1 MVPRLEATLW
11 MASSATTFV
20 KPNLNYLHGTPQSLD
35 QAVLA
40 VTVTTT
46 EKNRGKREERHKIG
60 YQDRETRPDRKLY
73 SPLMALAGKRWESNN
88 RVLCCLPVLTER
100 QNSFPLKALL
110 QFRNIQSSVYIN
122 IFIDVCAGFYIYILF
137 IHF

>member
-1 MVPRLEATLW
+1 MKACLRISTGALIKVSRGSHRNGQWAMVPRLEAALW

-46 EKNRGKREERHKIG
+46 KKKRGKKEERHKIG
-60 YQDRETRPDRKLY
+60 YRI
-73 SPLMALAGKRWESNN
+73 
-88 RVLCCLPVLTER
+88 ER
-100 QNSFPLKALL
+100 RGPIGN
-110 QFRNIQSSVYIN
+110 
-122 IFIDVCAGFYIYILF
+122 FILR
-137 IHF
+137 